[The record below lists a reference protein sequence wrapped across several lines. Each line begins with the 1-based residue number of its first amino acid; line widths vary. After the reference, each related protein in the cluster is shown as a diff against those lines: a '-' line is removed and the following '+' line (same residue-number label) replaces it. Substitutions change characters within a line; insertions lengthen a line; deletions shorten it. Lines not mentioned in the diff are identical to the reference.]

1 MSLNKFFFENCKIN
15 KAEIKSNVSGQTVAV
30 DSASEVQYSE
40 SLFTDTIEVD
50 FILANRAGT
59 IDGQTLMEGL
69 PLFGTEDF
77 LLEIQD
83 PIGNEIKLEMNV
95 NKVSPIRKDARQE
108 ILLLRLTSEEYIRN
122 EEATSAIVKR
132 YDGKISESVD
142 KILKDR
148 LGTDK
153 ELFIEETNNNYNFVG
168 NVRKPFYIINWLAK
182 KCVPAADGKVG
193 KTAGYMFYETSE
205 GYHFRSIDGMF
216 AQDHKRSYVFTETP
230 TLTKKTDQYDGQIVR
245 LNTPNRFVANE
256 KYRMGVYN
264 TKMIA
269 FDPYNCKYSV
279 FTRNSFDDDDGITT
293 GGKELPTL
301 NPKFSNDPTRITYI
315 LKDTGSLPSG
325 DLTEQVK
332 KSSEVNFAA
341 EIILNQSISRYN
353 QLSTGFVEID
363 IAPDFELHVG
373 DCVFI
378 DIPDTGGGSTDKF
391 VSGKYIIAV
400 LKHAIRG
407 GKGVTKLGL
416 VRDSVGRKGKPH
428 SGSMMN

>member
-40 SLFTDTIEVD
+40 SLFSDTIEVD

-108 ILLLRLTSEEYIRN
+108 VLLLRLTSEEYIRN

-182 KCVPAADGKVG
+182 KMCA
-193 KTAGYMFYETSE
+193 
-205 GYHFRSIDGMF
+205 SI
-216 AQDHKRSYVFTETP
+216 
-230 TLTKKTDQYDGQIVR
+230 
-245 LNTPNRFVANE
+245 
-256 KYRMGVYN
+256 
-264 TKMIA
+264 
-269 FDPYNCKYSV
+269 
-279 FTRNSFDDDDGITT
+279 
-293 GGKELPTL
+293 
-301 NPKFSNDPTRITYI
+301 
-315 LKDTGSLPSG
+315 
-325 DLTEQVK
+325 
-332 KSSEVNFAA
+332 
-341 EIILNQSISRYN
+341 
-353 QLSTGFVEID
+353 
-363 IAPDFELHVG
+363 
-373 DCVFI
+373 
-378 DIPDTGGGSTDKF
+378 
-391 VSGKYIIAV
+391 
-400 LKHAIRG
+400 
-407 GKGVTKLGL
+407 
-416 VRDSVGRKGKPH
+416 
-428 SGSMMN
+428 